1 MTELG
6 NMKVDYEDYFERWN
20 CVLFYPN
27 PLFDNF
33 GSYPAF
39 QHKTC
44 MQLTKAMDK
53 KPPRVCVHC
62 GADTAKEV
70 LSGVHST

>member
-6 NMKVDYEDYFERWN
+6 NMKVDYEGYFERWN
-20 CVLFYPN
+20 CVLFCRN
-27 PLFDNF
+27 PELGG
-33 GSYPAF
+33 GSVPCF

-44 MQLTKAMDK
+44 EGLTKAMDK